1 MRRRMSANVRIRR
14 SDWAVR
20 SLEFRNELPK

>member
-1 MRRRMSANVRIRR
+1 MHRRMSVNVRIRR
-14 SDWAVR
+14 SDRAVR